1 MIESLRLQNFRGF
14 IDHTVPFK
22 QTTVLVGA
30 NNAGKSTL
38 VEALRIV
45 AVVLDRL
52 RNPHARFVEPPM
64 WLEGKHALIG
74 VSPAVRGLP
83 TDEAARSLFYAYDPP
98 PAVLSATFAGGARVT
113 VFIGPDAQVHGAA
126 WDAAGAEITG
136 RRQAQRL
143 TLDVIGVQP
152 LVAPLL
158 RRELAHQPETIVRGD
173 GTYLAPRHFRNQ
185 LRHFDHHAKEF
196 ARIAE
201 DTWPGLQIRRRPNKY
216 AAVGEVLDLDI
227 RDEGFVG
234 EVGLMGHGLQMWL
247 QIVWFLA
254 RAPDDA
260 CVVLD
265 EPDVYMHPDLQRRLL
280 SMVRARFRQ
289 LVIATHS
296 VEIIS
301 DVDPESIVSV
311 DKRERASTFVTS
323 LPGLQG
329 VMSSIGSLQ
338 NIDITRLMSSRS
350 FLLVEGEDLTLLR
363 ILQVIAAPTAPPI
376 DLIPHGELGGRG
388 GWGGG
393 VPAKLPTKNAVG
405 ESIRCYAILDRDYFP
420 NQEVAERVAEG
431 RPWKVALHVWSRK
444 EIENYLLVPS
454 AIARLIAER
463 ARDGTLLP
471 DDATVTKE
479 VDRIVRSMEH
489 DISDAISEV
498 LLARNRKGGPTTANK
513 LTRERMSAAWKTQDG
528 RWNVAPGKKVLS
540 AVSNWAKTHYGVEFN
555 PEQLARALASDEIA
569 QEVKDVLE
577 AISRTKPLMTPR

>member
-14 IDHTVPFK
+14 TDHLVPLK

-30 NNAGKSTL
+30 NNAGKSTI

-45 AVVLDRL
+45 AVVADRL

-64 WLEGKHALIG
+64 WLEGEQALIG
-74 VSPAVRGLP
+74 VAPAVLGLP
-83 TDEAARSLFYAYDPP
+83 SDGAARSLFYAYDPP
-98 PAVLSATFAGGARVT
+98 PAILSATFSGGAKVS

-126 WDAAGAEITG
+126 WDEAGAEITG
-136 RRQAQRL
+136 RRQAQAL

-152 LVAPLL
+152 QVAPLL
-158 RRELAHQPETIVRGD
+158 RKELAHKPETIVRGD

-185 LRHFDHHAKEF
+185 LRHFDGDAKEF

-201 DTWPGLQIRRRPNKY
+201 ETWRGLQIRRLPDKY
-216 AAVGEVLDLDI
+216 AVVGEVLELDI

-247 QIVWFLA
+247 QIIWFLA
-254 RAPDDA
+254 RATDDA
-260 CVVLD
+260 VVVLD

-311 DKRERASTFVTS
+311 DKHEPASAFVTS

-329 VMSSIGSLQ
+329 VMSNIGSLQ
-338 NIDITRLMSSRS
+338 NIDITRLMRSRS

-376 DLIPHGELGGRG
+376 DLVPHGELGGRG

-393 VPAKLPTKNAVG
+393 VPERLPTKNAVG
-405 ESIRCYAILDRDYFP
+405 DSIRCYAILDRDYFP
-420 NQEVAERVAEG
+420 DEEVADRVAEG

-444 EIENYLLVPS
+444 ELENYLLVPA
-454 AIARLIAER
+454 AIARLIAAR
-463 ARDGTLLP
+463 ASNGGILP
-471 DDATVTKE
+471 DDATVADE
-479 VDRIVRSMEH
+479 IDRIVRSMKD
-489 DISDAISEV
+489 DISDAVSEV
-498 LLARNRKGGPTTANK
+498 LLARNKKGGPTTANR
-513 LTRERMSAAWKTQDG
+513 LTRTRISAAWKTQDR
-528 RWNVAPGKKVLS
+528 RWAVAPGKKVLS
-540 AVSNWAKTHYGVEFN
+540 AMSHWAKTNYGVEFN
-555 PEQLARALASDEIA
+555 PEQLARVLEPDEIA

-577 AISRTKPLMTPR
+577 AISRTKQLKLVP